1 MKEFFHFADIHLIAT
16 FIHHI
21 AHLLILVLNSI
32 LKPLSIFMC
41 TTCTSTLKF
50 LSRFF
55 NIFHLMN
62 YEQLLQYINVMIKVF
77 SSSLARFLVE
87 KWKISE
93 KRAKMTN
100 VRLRGMAM
108 RRECLWIEQQLE
120 NFCNAFVN
128 DLNFVLLSHLLRNVT
143 EIFEIS
149 QKQNL
154 N

>member
-77 SSSLARFLVE
+77 ACSFASG
-87 KWKISE
+87 
-93 KRAKMTN
+93 KM
-100 VRLRGMAM
+100 
-108 RRECLWIEQQLE
+108 E
-120 NFCNAFVN
+120 NFLEKSKN
-128 DLNFVLLSHLLRNVT
+128 DKCAATWYGDAERMSLDSTAARKFLQCFR
-143 EIFEIS
+143 
-149 QKQNL
+149 
-154 N
+154 